1 MICSVDWWVMVT
13 GYLVLMLIFSLE
25 LAVVTRAVFA
35 ISPPSALSRI
45 ERNQISKTFEQVGYA
60 YTKLQRIE
68 NHIGSNPNSKP
79 QPKPKDN

>member
-1 MICSVDWWVMVT
+1 MICSVDWWVSVT
-13 GYLVLMLIFSLE
+13 GCLVLMLVFSLE

-45 ERNQISKTFEQVGYA
+45 ERNQISKTKEQVGYA

-68 NHIGSNPNSKP
+68 NHIGSNPNQKTN
-79 QPKPKDN
+79 PKPEDN